1 MEINSLKLKTLSSE
15 QLVCLFCRFSVI
27 RSQYCLSI
35 DNLYSQDTFAY
46 MIKDV
51 EQVQEI
57 SLREL
62 RA

>member
-15 QLVCLFCRFSVI
+15 QLVCIFCRFSVI
-27 RSQYCLSI
+27 SQYLSI

-46 MIKDV
+46 IIKDA
-51 EQVQEI
+51 EQVQELA
-57 SLREL
+57 LRKL